1 MSGLVDTYIVY
12 RIVTTLVKKWED
24 QDAYEYGII
33 DKNGKVLRK
42 AKTLK
47 TSKEK
52 ESYTVLIRF
61 IFNMKR
67 LMEKIPGG
75 KSKISSYAVAAL
87 VFLREEAEDEVEL
100 KKLLGEDY
108 DAKKL

>member
-52 ESYTVLIRF
+52 EYL
-61 IFNMKR
+61 
-67 LMEKIPGG
+67 
-75 KSKISSYAVAAL
+75 
-87 VFLREEAEDEVEL
+87 
-100 KKLLGEDY
+100 
-108 DAKKL
+108 